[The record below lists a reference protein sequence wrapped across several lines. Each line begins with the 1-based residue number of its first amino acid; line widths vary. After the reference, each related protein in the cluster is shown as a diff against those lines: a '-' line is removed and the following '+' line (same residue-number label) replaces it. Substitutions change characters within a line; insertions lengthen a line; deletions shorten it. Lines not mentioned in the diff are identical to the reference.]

1 MVCRD
6 SRDLLRCVLLLLLEL
21 VVVEVAVAVVVLSFP
36 EDQILI
42 TGTVA

>member
-1 MVCRD
+1 MVVCRY
-6 SRDLLRCVLLLLLEL
+6 SRDLLRCVLPLLLEL
-21 VVVEVAVAVVVLSFP
+21 VVVEVAVLSFP